1 MPSQPAA
8 SNKATFG
15 KPDGSLELVIDQD
28 SCAKANALLT
38 CSVYLGS
45 SPSDLWP
52 VDQWFEIDKLR
63 EREYLRLT
71 AWILQRVRDISHEA
85 VWKEVQLSSDFQDQG
100 CRCERCAPTPPTIN
114 WYKKEKGR
122 GSDVKAI
129 EDPRQA
135 GPFERALKARPAPFQ
150 IHVKY
155 SSESQMGHI
164 VIGINPATLV
174 HQAASHL
181 PRRAGLI
188 EASWRL
194 DTSYVPTPSISNPEL
209 VIPSNRHDPP
219 ASQPDGFKLQLRP
232 EQLRSLNWM
241 QQQEDSAEAF
251 IEEEI
256 CEGASEHLGWRLEGR
271 ARRPVLI
278 RGGVLADQ
286 VGYGKTAIMLG
297 LIATRNAKQLAKRK
311 DCPPGKILAKGT
323 CVIVPAHL
331 VLQWKG
337 EVTKFVKNIG
347 KHTPKVVTLHQGNDI
362 NTTTIE
368 DIQEA
373 DIIIVASSMPN
384 SEHYWDNLGSFAGV
398 SLPNKAG
405 RYFNARLKQAHEAL
419 SKQVELL
426 QQENGAKE
434 VHKVIKEA
442 HANGKFSLDHVLV

>member
-1 MPSQPAA
+1 MD
-8 SNKATFG
+8 K
-15 KPDGSLELVIDQD
+15 
-28 SCAKANALLT
+28 
-38 CSVYLGS
+38 
-45 SPSDLWP
+45 
-52 VDQWFEIDKLR
+52 WFEIDKLR
-63 EREYLRLT
+63 EREYLRLMS
-71 AWILQRVRDISHEA
+71 WVLQRVRDISHDA
-85 VWKEVQLSSDFQDQG
+85 VWRDVPLSDELQARG
-100 CRCERCAPTPPTIN
+100 CQCERCAPTPPEIK
-114 WYKKEKGR
+114 WFKKDQGR
-122 GSDVKAI
+122 VNDVRAI

-155 SSESQMGHI
+155 SSDDQMGRI

-174 HQAASHL
+174 HQAASNL
-181 PRRAGLI
+181 SKRAGLI

-194 DTSYVPTPSISNPEL
+194 DTSYVPTPLISNPEFD
-209 VIPSNRHDPP
+209 IPSNRHDQP
-219 ASQPDGFKLQLRP
+219 ARQPEGFKLQLRP
-232 EQLRSLNWM
+232 EQLRSLHWM
-241 QQQEDSAEAF
+241 QQQEDTSEPF

-297 LIATRNAKQLAKRK
+297 LIATRNAKQIAKRK

-337 EVTKFVKNIG
+337 EVTKFVKSIG
-347 KHTPKVVTLHQGNDI
+347 KHTPKVVTLHTGSDI
-362 NTTTIE
+362 NSTTIE

-373 DIIIVASSMPN
+373 DIVIVASSMPN

-398 SLPNKAG
+398 ALPSKAG

-426 QQENGAKE
+426 QQENGVKE

-442 HANGKFSLDHVLV
+442 HANSMLSV

>member
-1 MPSQPAA
+1 M
-8 SNKATFG
+8 
-15 KPDGSLELVIDQD
+15 
-28 SCAKANALLT
+28 
-38 CSVYLGS
+38 
-45 SPSDLWP
+45 
-52 VDQWFEIDKLR
+52 DQWFEIDKLR
-63 EREYLRLT
+63 EREYLRLM
-71 AWILQRVRDISHEA
+71 AWVLQRVRDISHDA
-85 VWKEVQLSSDFQDQG
+85 VWKEVPLSAELQESG
-100 CRCERCAPTPPTIN
+100 CHCERCAPTSPEIN

-122 GSDVKAI
+122 GNDVKAI

-150 IHVKY
+150 IHVRY
-155 SSESQMGHI
+155 SSDDEMGRI
-164 VIGINPATLV
+164 VIGVNPATLV

-181 PRRAGLI
+181 PRRSGAI

-194 DTSYVPTPSISNPEL
+194 DTSYVPMPLISNPEF
-209 VIPSNRHDPP
+209 VIPSNRHDTP
-219 ASQPDGFKLQLRP
+219 ARQPEGFKLDLRP
-232 EQLRSLNWM
+232 EQLRSLHWM
-241 QQQEDSAEAF
+241 QQQEDTAEAF

-297 LIATRNAKQLAKRK
+297 LIVTRNAKQISKRK

-323 CVIVPAHL
+323 IVIVPAHL

-337 EVTKFVKNIG
+337 EVTKFIRKIG
-347 KHTPKVVTLHQGNDI
+347 AHTPRIVTLHQGNDI
-362 NTTTIE
+362 NSTTVE

-373 DIIIVASSMPN
+373 DIVIVASSMPN

-405 RYFNARLKQAHEAL
+405 RYFNARLKQAHGAL
-419 SKQVELL
+419 AKQVELI
-426 QQENGAKE
+426 QQEGGVKA

-442 HANGKFSLDHVLV
+442 HANRTPPFFSFLAVVLIFN